1 MTTMDTHVPSAED
14 TLGPGFA
21 CLADWVTTTDHKK
34 IGRLYLGAGAL
45 TALASLVIA
54 GLLAAERIDIDRELL
69 GGGSLT
75 QLFTLQRFGLLYLT
89 LAPIVVGV
97 AVAVVPLQVGARST
111 AFPRLAA
118 AGFWAWLVGAG
129 LAVYAVIMN
138 GGPGG
143 GEPRFVDLFI
153 LATML
158 TMAGLLASIGSVA
171 VTVLT
176 TRAPGMNLRRLPYLA
191 WSSLVMA
198 LALVVAVPAL
208 LGLLLYL
215 YVGHHYPSLADFS
228 GNQAFGGVV
237 GFGFSQPFTVV
248 FLLPVLGFVADA
260 VATATHRKVGPR
272 GPIMIGM
279 GLLGLGFVSVVVQ
292 GAPGLRTGFRHLDFF
307 WDKIQELIPFGIA
320 YCLPAL
326 GALLVVGPA
335 LQSLRRK
342 PSVQPGLAFAV
353 PAALLALLGATAAIL
368 SGIGDAALGGT
379 VYEEGTMGAIVA
391 AGILGGAGAL
401 LHWLPKFNGRTVSG
415 AKVAPLALVGLLGGV
430 LVSVP
435 MMIAGFAD
443 QPGGIFPT
451 VAGDSEIVNFQGV
464 SGPVALWNSLALVGF
479 ALLALVVL
487 GTLALALFGGAKDAG
502 DDPYDGLTLE
512 WATTSP
518 APRHN
523 FDAIHIVRSA
533 EPLADLKI
541 SNRSDA

>member
-97 AVAVVPLQVGARST
+97 AVAVVPLQVGARSI

-215 YVGHHYPSLADFS
+215 YMGHHYPSLADFS

-279 GLLGLGFVSVVVQ
+279 GLLGLGFMSVVVQ

-307 WDKIQELIPFGIA
+307 WDKVQELIPFGIA

-326 GALLVVGPA
+326 GALLVGVFATVSTLGPGPLGSDPARREIAAAAPVSAPAEAA
-335 LQSLRRK
+335 LRASTGALPATPAQGRDEVVAEL
-342 PSVQPGLAFAV
+342 
-353 PAALLALLGATAAIL
+353 PAAASAVLSAGGLGYLA
-368 SGIGDAALGGT
+368 
-379 VYEEGTMGAIVA
+379 
-391 AGILGGAGAL
+391 
-401 LHWLPKFNGRTVSG
+401 
-415 AKVAPLALVGLLGGV
+415 
-430 LVSVP
+430 
-435 MMIAGFAD
+435 
-443 QPGGIFPT
+443 
-451 VAGDSEIVNFQGV
+451 
-464 SGPVALWNSLALVGF
+464 
-479 ALLALVVL
+479 VVL
-487 GTLALALFGGAKDAG
+487 LRIANQLREGRMA
-502 DDPYDGLTLE
+502 
-512 WATTSP
+512 
-518 APRHN
+518 
-523 FDAIHIVRSA
+523 
-533 EPLADLKI
+533 
-541 SNRSDA
+541 

>member
-54 GLLAAERIDIDRELL
+54 ALLAAERIDINRELL
-69 GGGSLT
+69 GAGSLT

-97 AVAVVPLQVGARST
+97 AVAVVPLQVGARSI

-129 LAVYAVIMN
+129 LAVYAVVMN

-198 LALVVAVPAL
+198 LALVVALPAVM
-208 LGLLLYL
+208 GLLLYL

-237 GFGFSQPFTVV
+237 GFGFTQPFTLV
-248 FLLPVLGFVADA
+248 FLLPVLGFAADA

-279 GLLGLGFVSVVVQ
+279 GLLSLGFISVVAQ
-292 GAPGLRTGFRHLDFF
+292 GAPGLSAAFRDLSGG
-307 WDKIQELIPFGIA
+307 DKIKELIPFGIA
-320 YCLPAL
+320 YGLPAL
-326 GALLVVGPA
+326 GALLVVGPT

-342 PSVQPGLAFAV
+342 PAVHAGLVFAV
-353 PAALLALLGATAAIL
+353 PAALLGLLGAAASVL

-379 VYEEGTMGAIVA
+379 VYEEGTMGVLVA
-391 AGILGGAGAL
+391 AGILGGAGAV
-401 LHWLPKFNGRTVSG
+401 LHWLPKFNGRTVNG
-415 AKVAPLALVGLLGGV
+415 AKVAPLALVGLLGGA
-430 LVSVP
+430 LVSLP

-443 QPGGIFPT
+443 QPSGIFPT
-451 VAGDSEIVNFQGV
+451 VTGDGPIVNFQDV
-464 SGPVALWNSLALVGF
+464 SGPVALWNSLALVGL

-487 GTLALALFGGAKDAG
+487 GTIALAFLGGSKDAG

-518 APRHN
+518 PPPPN
-523 FDAIHIVRSA
+523 FDAIHIVKSA